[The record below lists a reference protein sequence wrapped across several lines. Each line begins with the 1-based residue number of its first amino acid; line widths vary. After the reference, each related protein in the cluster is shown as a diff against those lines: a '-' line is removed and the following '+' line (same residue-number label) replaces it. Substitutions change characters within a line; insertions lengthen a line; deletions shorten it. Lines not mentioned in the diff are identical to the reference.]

1 MPRFRPLTILS
12 VLLASLLLSTAA
24 PAAAAAKPK
33 IDRKANKAAI
43 EKLPETYR
51 QWLTVVDL
59 LITDEELQTFL
70 ALEKDY
76 QRDAF
81 IKSFW
86 AARDTYRSTARN
98 EFQARWESNVQ
109 EAPPQSRTLRKSAP
123 RV

>member
-81 IKSFW
+81 IKRFW
-86 AARDTYRSTARN
+86 EVRDPYKGTPRN
-98 EFQARWESNVQ
+98 EFQDRYTAYLQ
-109 EAPPQSRTLRKSAP
+109 E
-123 RV
+123 